1 MKKHRQQG
9 TIYEAS
15 GSFFVRYSAI
25 VDGVKKRVSHK
36 LCDRDETH
44 YSIDCGPVLDL
55 RDEFMLTTRK
65 PKPQPTPEKLITDY
79 WENVY
84 LPTVKAG
91 LKPST
96 VAGYEQIW
104 KQFLKDHFAGR
115 TFSGYETHHG
125 NSLLNGIVAQ
135 KYGRRTL
142 AHVRSLASGIFTH
155 AANDGLLRDNPWRNV
170 KTKIKPPKPKDG
182 ADYTLTELMDI
193 VNNKLKPI
201 DAQLIVCLAGLMG
214 LRPCEIVALDWEDI
228 NLKAGKLRLHQ
239 GYVRGN
245 LGTTKT
251 DIDVKLP
258 MLKMVIGLFKVW
270 HQQCGE
276 PGEGWV
282 FPNTNGDPI
291 NIRDYVVEVLRPAV
305 GKKAWKG
312 LYAFRRG
319 AGTILTEL
327 TGNPIAAQQA
337 LCHLDLSTTMRHYI
351 KTKRTALAEGIQ
363 MLDERL
369 SLSTGENQEATMSK

>member
-1 MKKHRQQG
+1 MQNNYQRG

-15 GSFFVRYSAI
+15 NSFFVRYFAT
-25 VDGVKKRVSHK
+25 VDGVRKRVSHK
-36 LCDRDETH
+36 LCDRDAEH
-44 YSIDCGPVLDL
+44 DSITCPAVLAL
-55 RDEFMLTTRK
+55 RDEHMVAVRK
-65 PKPQPTPEKLITDY
+65 TKPQPTTTDTLITDY
-79 WENVY
+79 WEQVY

-96 VAGYEQIW
+96 VAGYQEIW
-104 KQFLKDHFAGR
+104 SNHLKHHFAGR
-115 TFSGYETHHG
+115 TFSEYEPHHG
-125 NSLLNGIVAQ
+125 NKLLNEKVAE

-142 AHVRSLASGIFTH
+142 AHIRSLASGIFTH
-155 AANDGLLRDNPWRNV
+155 ACNDGLLQSNPWRNV

-182 ADYTLTELMDI
+182 ADYSLSELMDI
-193 VNNKLKPI
+193 VNNKLTRI

-214 LRPCEIVALDWEDI
+214 LRPCEIVALCWEDV

-251 DIDVKLP
+251 DIDVTLP
-258 MLKMVIGLFKVW
+258 MLKMVIGLFKAW
-270 HQQCGE
+270 HEQCGK
-276 PGEGWV
+276 PDGGWV
-282 FPNTNGDPI
+282 FSNTHGDPI
-291 NIRDYVVEVLRPAV
+291 NIRDYVVLVLRPAV
-305 GKKAWKG
+305 GKKYWKG

-351 KTKRTALAEGIQ
+351 KTKRSALAEGIQ

-369 SLSTGENQEATMSK
+369 ALGAKEQQQ

>member
-1 MKKHRQQG
+1 MKSNYQRG

-15 GSFFVRYSAI
+15 NSFFVRYFAT

-36 LCDRDETH
+36 LCDRDENH
-44 YSIDCGPVLDL
+44 YSITCPAVLAA
-55 RDEFMLTTRK
+55 RDKHMVATREAE
-65 PKPQPTPEKLITDY
+65 PQPTNGQPTITEY
-79 WENVY
+79 WEQVY
-84 LPTVKAG
+84 MPTVKAG

-96 VAGYEQIW
+96 VAGYKEVW
-104 KQFLKDHFAGR
+104 ESHLKEHFAGR
-115 TFSGYETHHG
+115 TFREYEPHHG
-125 NSLLNGIVAQ
+125 NKLLNEKVVQG
-135 KYGRRTL
+135 YGRRTV
-142 AHVRSLASGIFTH
+142 AHIRSLASGIFTH
-155 AANDGLLRDNPWRNV
+155 ACNDGLLQNNPWRNV
-170 KTKIKPPKPKDG
+170 KTKIKPPKPKET

-193 VNNKLKPI
+193 VNNKLTRI

-214 LRPCEIVALDWEDI
+214 LRPSEIVGLCWEDV

-239 GYVRGN
+239 AYVRGN

-251 DIDVKLP
+251 DIDVQLP
-258 MLKMVIGLFKVW
+258 MLKLVLGLFKAW
-270 HQQCGE
+270 HQQQGQ
-276 PGEGWV
+276 PSEGWV
-282 FPNTNGDPI
+282 FPNQGGKLPI
-291 NIRDYVVEVLRPAV
+291 NIRDYVVLVLRPAV

-337 LCHLDLSTTMRHYI
+337 LCHMDLSTTMRHYI

-369 SLSTGENQEATMSK
+369 SLSK

>member
-1 MKKHRQQG
+1 MRTNYQRG

-15 GSFFVRYSAI
+15 GSFFVRYSATD
-25 VDGVKKRVSHK
+25 DGVKKRVSHK
-36 LCDRDETH
+36 LCDRDAEHDSTT
-44 YSIDCGPVLDL
+44 CPAVLAL
-55 RDEFMLTTRK
+55 RDEHMVAFRR
-65 PKPQPTPEKLITDY
+65 PKPQPTAEKFISDY
-79 WENVY
+79 WTQEY

-96 VAGYEQIW
+96 VDGYEDIW
-104 KQFLKDHFAGR
+104 EQHLKKEFTDK
-115 TFSGYETHHG
+115 TFREYEPHHG
-125 NSLLNGIVAQ
+125 SKFLTDLIKEKYAKSTVA
-135 KYGRRTL
+135 
-142 AHVRSLASGIFTH
+142 HIRSLASGIFSH
-155 AANDGLLRDNPWRNV
+155 AVIDGLLTENPWRNV

-193 VNNKLKPI
+193 VTNKLTRI

-214 LRPCEIVALDWEDI
+214 LRPCEIVALCWEDV

-239 GYVRGN
+239 GYVRGT

-251 DIDVKLP
+251 DQDVQLP
-258 MLKMVIGLFKVW
+258 MLKMVIGIFKAW
-270 HQQCGE
+270 HEQCGE
-276 PGEGWV
+276 PSEGWV
-282 FPNTNGDPI
+282 FANTHGDPI
-291 NIRDYVVEVLRPAV
+291 NIRDYVVAVLRPAV

-351 KTKRTALAEGIQ
+351 KTKRSALAEGIQ

-369 SLSTGENQEATMSK
+369 ALSK

>member
-1 MKKHRQQG
+1 MKSNYQRG

-15 GSFFVRYSAI
+15 GSFFVRYFAS
-25 VDGVKKRVSHK
+25 VDGVKQRVSHK
-36 LCDRDETH
+36 LCDRDEEH
-44 YSIDCGPVLDL
+44 YSTDCDPVLAK
-55 RDEFMLTTRK
+55 RDEHMVTTRR
-65 PKPQPTPEKLITDY
+65 PVPQPTTDVLISDY
-79 WENVY
+79 WEQVY

-96 VAGYEQIW
+96 VDGYEQIW
-104 KQFLKDHFAGR
+104 KQFLKDHFTGR
-115 TFSGYETHHG
+115 TFREYEPHHG
-125 NSLLNGIVAQ
+125 NKLLNDLVVR

-155 AANDGLLRDNPWRNV
+155 ACNDGVLQGNPWRNV
-170 KTKIKPPKPKDG
+170 KTKIKPPKPKDT

-193 VNNKLKPI
+193 VNNKLTRV

-214 LRPCEIVALDWEDI
+214 LRPSEIVGLCWEDV

-239 GYVRGN
+239 AYVRGH

-251 DIDVKLP
+251 DIDVNLP
-258 MLKMVIGLFKVW
+258 MLKIVIGLFKSW

-276 PGEGWV
+276 PSKGWV
-282 FPNTNGDPI
+282 FPNQSGDPI
-291 NIRDYVVEVLRPAV
+291 NIRDYVVLVLRPAI
-305 GKKAWKG
+305 GTKEWKS

-337 LCHLDLSTTMRHYI
+337 LCHLDLSTTMRHHI
-351 KTKRTALAEGIQ
+351 KTKRSAMAEGIQ
-363 MLDERL
+363 MLDEKLAL
-369 SLSTGENQEATMSK
+369 SK

>member
-1 MKKHRQQG
+1 MKNNYQRG

-15 GSFFVRYSAI
+15 NSFFVRYSAT

-36 LCDRDETH
+36 LCDRDEEH
-44 YSIDCGPVLDL
+44 YSITCPSVLEA
-55 RDEFMLTTRK
+55 RDKHMVAAREI
-65 PKPQPTPEKLITDY
+65 KPQPTTTDTLITDY
-79 WENVY
+79 WERVY

-96 VAGYEQIW
+96 VAGYQNVW
-104 KQFLKDHFAGR
+104 NQFLKEHFTGK
-115 TFSGYETHHG
+115 TFRAYEPHHG
-125 NSLLNGIVAQ
+125 SKFLTGLVAS
-135 KYGRRTL
+135 KYGRRTI
-142 AHVRSLASGIFTH
+142 AHIRSLASGIFTH
-155 AANDGLLRDNPWRNV
+155 AINDGELQHNPWRNV
-170 KTKIKPPKPKDG
+170 KTKIKPPKPKDT

-193 VNNKLKPI
+193 VNNKLTRI

-214 LRPCEIVALDWEDI
+214 LRPSEIVGLCWEDV

-239 GYVRGN
+239 AYVRGN

-258 MLKMVIGLFKVW
+258 MLKMVIGLFKAW
-270 HQQCGE
+270 HQQSGE
-276 PGEGWV
+276 PSEGWV
-282 FPNTNGDPI
+282 FPNSFGDPI
-291 NIRDYVVEVLRPAV
+291 NIRDYVVAVLRPAV
-305 GKKAWKG
+305 GKKNWKS

-351 KTKRTALAEGIQ
+351 KTKRSALDEGIQ

-369 SLSTGENQEATMSK
+369 ELSK

>member
-1 MKKHRQQG
+1 MKSNYQRG

-15 GSFFVRYSAI
+15 GSFFVRYFANLG
-25 VDGVKKRVSHK
+25 DGKKRVSHK

-44 YSIDCGPVLDL
+44 YSITAPSVLAL
-55 RDEFMLTTRK
+55 RDEHMVTTRR
-65 PKPQPTPEKLITDY
+65 PTPQPTSEPLITEY
-79 WENVY
+79 WEHTY
-84 LPTVKAG
+84 LPTVKEG

-96 VAGYEQIW
+96 VAGYQQIW
-104 KQFLKDHFAGR
+104 EQFLKEHFTGR
-115 TFSGYETHHG
+115 TFHEYQPHHG
-125 NSLLNGIVAQ
+125 NKLLNELVAL
-135 KYGRRTL
+135 KYGQRTL

-155 AANDGLLRDNPWRNV
+155 AINDGLLSENPWRNV

-193 VNNKLKPI
+193 VNTKLTRI

-214 LRPCEIVALDWEDI
+214 LRPSEIVALCWEDV

-239 GYVRGN
+239 AYVRGH

-251 DIDVKLP
+251 GVDVQLP
-258 MLKMVIGLFKVW
+258 MLKMVIGLFKAW
-270 HQQCGE
+270 HEQCGE
-276 PGEGWV
+276 PGDGWV
-282 FPNTNGDPI
+282 FSNQVGDPI
-291 NIRDYVVEVLRPAV
+291 NIRDYVVGVLRPAI

-351 KTKRTALAEGIQ
+351 KTKRSALAEGIQ
-363 MLDERL
+363 LLDERL
-369 SLSTGENQEATMSK
+369 ALNK

>member
-1 MKKHRQQG
+1 MKTKRQQG

-15 GSFFVRYSAI
+15 GSFFVRYSTI
-25 VDGVKKRVSHK
+25 VDGEKKRVSHK

-44 YSIDCGPVLDL
+44 YNIDCDAVLNL
-55 RDEFMLTTRK
+55 RDEFMVTTRK
-65 PKPQPTPEKLITDY
+65 PKPQPTTDTLIIDY
-79 WENVY
+79 WEQTY
-84 LPTVKAG
+84 LKTVKQG

-96 VAGYEQIW
+96 VAGYKQIW
-104 KQFLKDHFAGR
+104 KQFLKEHFTEHP
-115 TFSGYETHHG
+115 TFREYEAHHG
-125 NSLLNGIVAQ
+125 NKLLNKIVIDG
-135 KYGRRTL
+135 YGRRTV

-155 AANDGLLRDNPWRNV
+155 AVNDGVIQGNPWRNV
-170 KTKIKPPKPKDG
+170 KTKIKPPKPKET

-193 VNNKLKPI
+193 VNNKLTRI

-214 LRPCEIVALDWEDI
+214 LRPSEIVGLCWEDV
-228 NLKAGKLRLHQ
+228 NLTAGKLRLHQ
-239 GYVRGN
+239 AFVRGN

-258 MLKMVIGLFKVW
+258 MLKMVIGLFKAW

-276 PGEGWV
+276 PSEGWV
-282 FPNTNGDPI
+282 FPNQSGDPI
-291 NIRDYVVEVLRPAV
+291 NIRDYVVLVLRPAI
-305 GKKAWKG
+305 GKKHWKS

-327 TGNPIAAQQA
+327 TGNPIAAQQM

-351 KTKRTALAEGIQ
+351 KTKRSALAEGVQ

-369 SLSTGENQEATMSK
+369 ALSTTVEK

>member
-1 MKKHRQQG
+1 MKNNYQRG

-15 GSFFVRYSAI
+15 GSFFVRYSTI
-25 VDGVKKRVSHK
+25 VDGVPKRVSHK
-36 LCDRDETH
+36 LCDRDEEH
-44 YSIDCGPVLDL
+44 YSITCTAVLAL
-55 RDEFMLTTRK
+55 RDEHMVTTRR
-65 PKPQPTPEKLITDY
+65 PKPAQPTTEPLITDY
-79 WENVY
+79 WEQVY
-84 LPTVKAG
+84 LPTVKHG
-91 LKPST
+91 LKHST
-96 VAGYEQIW
+96 VEGYEDIW
-104 KQFLKDHFAGR
+104 EQHLKDHFAGR
-115 TFSGYETHHG
+115 TFREYEPHHG
-125 NSLLNGIVAQ
+125 NKLLNDLVAR
-135 KYGRRTL
+135 KYARSTV

-155 AANDGLLRDNPWRNV
+155 AINDGVLKENPWRNV

-193 VNNKLKPI
+193 VNNKLTRT
-201 DAQLIVCLAGLMG
+201 DAQLIICLAGLMG
-214 LRPCEIVALDWEDI
+214 LRPSEIVALCWEDV
-228 NLKAGKLRLHQ
+228 NLKASKLRLHQ
-239 GYVRGN
+239 AYVRGN

-251 DIDVKLP
+251 SVDVSLP
-258 MLKMVIGLFKVW
+258 MLKMVLGFAKAW

-276 PGEGWV
+276 PSEGWV
-282 FPNTNGDPI
+282 FTNQSGDPI
-291 NIRDYVVEVLRPAV
+291 NIRDYVVDVLRPAV

-363 MLDERL
+363 M
-369 SLSTGENQEATMSK
+369 